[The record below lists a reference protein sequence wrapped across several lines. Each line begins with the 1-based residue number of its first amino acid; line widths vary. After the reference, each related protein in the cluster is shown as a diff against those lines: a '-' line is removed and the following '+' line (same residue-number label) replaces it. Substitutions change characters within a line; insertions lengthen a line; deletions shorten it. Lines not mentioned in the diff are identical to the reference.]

1 MENIKK
7 ENQQLNNCNIPIQ
20 LDCVCSTQGNI
31 TPRWF
36 RYEDENHKRYTV
48 EIDRILAQKELNF
61 VGIKMLQF
69 ICAASINEM
78 DRIFEIRYNVFMHKW
93 TFFQMFS

>member
-1 MENIKK
+1 MESVNQ

-36 RYEDENHKRYTV
+36 RYEDEDHQRYTV
-48 EIDRILAQKELNF
+48 RIDRILSQKELNF

-69 ICAASINEM
+69 VCTASINGME
-78 DRIFEIRYNVFMHKW
+78 RIFEIRYNILLHKW
-93 TFFQMFS
+93 LFFQMLS